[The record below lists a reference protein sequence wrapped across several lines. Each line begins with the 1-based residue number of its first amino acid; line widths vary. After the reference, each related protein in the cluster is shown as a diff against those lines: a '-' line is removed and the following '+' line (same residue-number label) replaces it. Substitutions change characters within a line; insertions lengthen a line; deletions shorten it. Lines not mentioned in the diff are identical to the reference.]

1 MAQLIVRDLDED
13 VVRRLKRRAAE
24 QGHSAEEEHR
34 RILRRALRDSDL
46 GAHLALIPQAGTDE
60 DFERRDQAPRAIDL

>member
-1 MAQLIVRDLDED
+1 MAQLIVRDLDDD

-34 RILRRALRDSDL
+34 QILRRALRDSRL
-46 GAHLALIPQAGTDE
+46 GTHLATIPDVGDDE
-60 DFERRDQAPRAIDL
+60 DFERSGELPRVVDL